1 MSLSTSSIAIIV
13 SSLTFILLLYVLY
26 VVFSKR
32 GWNCTE
38 NGCVYVV
45 GGSFDTY
52 EKCNSTC
59 KTNNSQKQVVS
70 QSQNKNNPQI
80 DSYENQYDYQINSC
94 NPPDSKSSSNSNLN
108 CNSQLD
114 NCIGQNYLF
123 PYQTHPYYSYLPGPF
138 YHDNY
143 WYRDKKHKKEKR
155 KDSIK
160 NHNENNIFIN
170 SPTGPNSI

>member
-1 MSLSTSSIAIIV
+1 MSLSTSTIAIIV

-52 EKCNSTC
+52 DKCNSTC
-59 KTNNSQKQVVS
+59 NSQKQVVS
-70 QSQNKNNPQI
+70 QSQNRSNESQ
-80 DSYENQYDYQINSC
+80 SENQAQNDNS
-94 NPPDSKSSSNSNLN
+94 L
-108 CNSQLD
+108 
-114 NCIGQNYLF
+114 GQTCSYATM
-123 PYQTHPYYSYLPGPF
+123 PYQPYPMPYYSYLPGPF

-143 WYRDKKHKKEKR
+143 WYKRDKRK
-155 KDSIK
+155 KDSGGNK
-160 NHNENNIFIN
+160 NHNENNIFVN

>member
-1 MSLSTSSIAIIV
+1 MLLEVHLIPTINAIQFVKQIIFKNK
-13 SSLTFILLLYVLY
+13 LFLNLKIEIIL
-26 VVFSKR
+26 K
-32 GWNCTE
+32 
-38 NGCVYVV
+38 
-45 GGSFDTY
+45 
-52 EKCNSTC
+52 
-59 KTNNSQKQVVS
+59 
-70 QSQNKNNPQI
+70 I

-94 NPPDSKSSSNSNLN
+94 NPPSDSNSNLN

-114 NCIGQNYLF
+114 NCMGQNYLF

-155 KDSIK
+155 NDSIK